1 MVEKQRRRGHNEG
14 TGGKRADG
22 RWEWKITLPNGKRKS
37 FYGKTQREARLKA
50 KEAIADME
58 KGVDLSL
65 RAVTVSA
72 FLDRWL
78 TDTAAPRVRPSTL
91 EIYRNHKK
99 RYIDP
104 AIGHVKLRALTVQQ
118 VNRLMA
124 DMVKNGQSPS
134 TANRCRATLRNA
146 LASAVKW
153 GYVPQNVAALADPRK
168 VDRVRIKPLEID
180 EIQALLAWTQDLD
193 NGPLIHVA
201 IATGC
206 RQGELLALRW
216 SQDVDLDGG
225 YIHIRHT
232 LSEDY
237 ASKDVKEASTPQ
249 EALRRRLTPPKT
261 EESRRS
267 VKLSVS
273 AVEALRR
280 QQAIN
285 ARNEKMAAHR
295 WVDLDLVFPTTIG
308 TPSDATAVTHRLRKT
323 IGEASAVWELI
334 SGSPIPQQ
342 RFHDLRHCTASLL
355 LAEGMDLFVVKEVL
369 GHSQISLTANTY
381 GHLMKKIS
389 DEAAHRLDRA
399 IQAGEVVTEP
409 DDNPDDK
416 TRWVD
421 DKTDDRPNVLVQ
433 DGID

>member
-1 MVEKQRRRGHNEG
+1 
-14 TGGKRADG
+14 
-22 RWEWKITLPNGKRKS
+22 
-37 FYGKTQREARLKA
+37 
-50 KEAIADME
+50 ME
-58 KGVDLSL
+58 RGVDLSL
-65 RAVTVSA
+65 RSVTVSA

-104 AIGHVKLRALTVQQ
+104 SIGSVKLRALSVQQ
-118 VNRLMA
+118 VNRMMA
-124 DMVKNGQSPS
+124 DMVRNGQSPS

-168 VDRVRIKPLEID
+168 VDRVRIKPLEL
-180 EIQALLAWTQDLD
+180 EEVQVLLAWAEDLD

-216 SQDVDLDGG
+216 SQDVDLENG
-225 YIHIRHT
+225 YIHVRHT

-237 ASKDVKEASTPQ
+237 ASADVKAASTPQ

-267 VKLSVS
+267 VKLSLS

-285 ARNEKMAAHR
+285 ARYEMAAAHR

-308 TPSDATAVTHRLRKT
+308 TPSDATAVTHRLRRT
-323 IGEASAVWELI
+323 IRDASAVWELI
-334 SGSPIPQQ
+334 TGMGIPEQ

-389 DEAAHRLDRA
+389 HEAASRLDRA
-399 IQAGEVVTEP
+399 IQTGDVVAE
-409 DDNPDDK
+409 DDTNPDTK
-416 TRWVD
+416 TRPAD
-421 DKTDDRPNVLVQ
+421 TKTDTRMNVLAQ
-433 DGID
+433 DGIDR

>member
-1 MVEKQRRRGHNEG
+1 MWR
-14 TGGKRADG
+14 
-22 RWEWKITLPNGKRKS
+22 ITLPNGKRKA
-37 FYGKTQREARLKA
+37 FYGKTQREAKA
-50 KEAIADME
+50 KAKDAIRDME
-58 KGVDLSL
+58 QGVDLSL
-65 RAVTVSA
+65 RTVTVSQ

-78 TDTAAPRVRPSTL
+78 TDTAAQRVRPSTL
-91 EIYRNHKK
+91 AIYRNHKK

-104 AIGHVKLRALTVQQ
+104 AIGSVKLRALTVQQ

-168 VDRVRIKPLEID
+168 VDRVRITPLELD
-180 EIQALLAWTQDLD
+180 EVQVLLAWTHDLD

-216 SQDVDLDGG
+216 SHDVDLHGG

-237 ASKDVKEASTPQ
+237 APKEVKAASTPQ

-285 ARNEKMAAHR
+285 ARNEMMAAHR
-295 WVDLDLVFPTTIG
+295 WVDLDLVFPTTVG
-308 TPSDATAVTHRLRKT
+308 TPSDNTAVTHRLRKT
-323 IGEASAVWELI
+323 IAEASVVWELI

-399 IQAGEVVTEP
+399 IKTGDVVTES
-409 DDNPDDK
+409 DTNPDTK
-416 TRWVD
+416 TGKVD
-421 DKTDDRPNVLVQ
+421 TKTDARADSTGL
-433 DGID
+433 DGMS